1 MNPCNR
7 RTGRAFTL
15 VEVLITVT
23 ILGIIM
29 AVALPSYRAH
39 LVKQSR
45 SAAQTELIELG
56 AMQEKIYLNSNAY
69 TTNLSGNYTGVSTG
83 GLGRTTSKTSD
94 GKYDL
99 ALVGA
104 TANSY
109 TLTATPASG
118 STQVNDGV
126 ITLNSNGTRTCDTSL
141 KWCPKGIW

>member
-1 MNPCNR
+1 LNPCNR

-15 VEVLITVT
+15 VEVLIAVT
-23 ILGIIM
+23 IVGIIM

-45 SAAQTELIELG
+45 SAAQSEMIEL
-56 AMQEKIYLNSNAY
+56 ASMQEKIYLNSNAY
-69 TTNLSGNYTGVSTG
+69 STNLAGNYTGVAAG
-83 GLGRTTSKTSD
+83 GLGRTTSKTTD

-109 TLTATPASG
+109 TLTATPVSG
-118 STQVNDGV
+118 SSQASDGV
-126 ITLNSNGTRTCDTSL
+126 ITLNSNGTRTCDTAL
-141 KWCPKGIW
+141 KWCSKGIW